1 MKIISVVGARP
12 NFMKIAA
19 FAAAIKTHNLNGLTP
34 YIHHKIIHTGQHY
47 DERMTDVFFKA
58 LSIPEPDM
66 NLQIGSGTHAEQ
78 VGYTMIAFEKV
89 LLEEKP
95 DWVVVPGDVNAT
107 LACALAA
114 AKLQIKVCHIEAGL
128 RSFDHSM
135 PEEINRIL
143 TDRISSLLL
152 TPDKIA
158 GENLLLEGT
167 SKSKIRF
174 VGNIMIDTLKQHINE
189 ANNLDLPWIIE
200 NNSINKVSQLHDKFI
215 LLTLH
220 RPSNVDDY
228 EALERITNWSIRKS
242 GKDFSVIWV
251 LHPRT
256 ENKLKELNLWD
267 RLQVSD
273 GIKLLQAL
281 NYHEML
287 KLSSSAHLI
296 VTDSG
301 GLQEEATVLGKPCIV
316 LRPNTERPA
325 TLVEN
330 GGTCLLTGNDEIKMN
345 DAFDYFLSE
354 NIGSVIPEKWDGKT
368 AERCVEAI
376 VSYNTNVIHA

>member
-1 MKIISVVGARP
+1 
-12 NFMKIAA
+12 MKIAA
-19 FAAAIKTHNLNGLTP
+19 FAAAIKTHNSNGLTP

-58 LSIPEPDM
+58 LSIPEPDI
-66 NLQIGSGTHAEQ
+66 NLQIGSGSHAEQ

-89 LLEEKP
+89 LLKEKP

-128 RSFDHSM
+128 RSFDNSM

-152 TPDKIA
+152 TPDRIA
-158 GENLLLEGT
+158 SENLLLEGI

-174 VGNIMIDTLKQHINE
+174 VGNIMIDTLKQHFNE
-189 ANNLDLPWIIE
+189 TNNLDLFRIIE
-200 NNSINKVSQLHDKFI
+200 NNSLNEESLLNDKFI

-228 EALERITNWSIRKS
+228 EALERITNWIINKS
-242 GKDFSVIWV
+242 EGAYSVIWV

-256 ENKLKELNLWD
+256 ESKLKALNAWD
-267 RLQVSD
+267 RLQSSK

-316 LRPNTERPA
+316 LRQNTERPA
-325 TLVEN
+325 TLVKN
-330 GGTCLLTGNDEIKMN
+330 GGTCLLTGNDQSKMN
-345 DAFDYFLSE
+345 DAFDYFLNE
-354 NIGSVIPEKWDGKT
+354 NIDPVTPEKWDGKT
-368 AERCVEAI
+368 AERCLEAI
-376 VSYNTNVIHA
+376 VSYNTNVTHA